1 MPLFLDRGNPTT
13 TPKGGD
19 VRMNLNDKAARL
31 LHRHLPSIMRHPGR
45 WFAALLVAYG
55 LPVTAIFGTLIML
68 YTPEDGVA

>member
-1 MPLFLDRGNPTT
+1 
-13 TPKGGD
+13 
-19 VRMNLNDKAARL
+19 MNLNDKAARL